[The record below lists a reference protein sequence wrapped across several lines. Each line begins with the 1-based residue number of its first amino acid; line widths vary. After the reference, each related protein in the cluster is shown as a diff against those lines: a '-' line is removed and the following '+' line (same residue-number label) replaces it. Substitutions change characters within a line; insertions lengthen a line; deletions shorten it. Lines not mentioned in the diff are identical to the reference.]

1 MNGVG
6 ASSSDAGSIPEGNTS
21 ESGRKRVTCNSKN
34 SVARTGINENRVTQ
48 ALRAARQQVRLA
60 QAGAGRRMQDVLTE
74 LDHILED
81 QIVAIANA
89 AVDDSSDAELAGNW
103 PD

>member
-1 MNGVG
+1 MLF
-6 ASSSDAGSIPEGNTS
+6 DMQQQ
-21 ESGRKRVTCNSKN
+21 N
-34 SVARTGINENRVTQ
+34 SVARTGIIENRVTQ
-48 ALRAARQQVRLA
+48 ALRAARHQARLA

-81 QIVAIANA
+81 QIAAIANA

-103 PD
+103 LD